1 MATIVPNPHFNA
13 EAAAKELRDAMKG
26 LGTDEDK
33 IIKVLV
39 SHDSQQ
45 RLQILLTYKTLYG
58 KDLIHD
64 LKSELGG
71 HFEDAVLAMMTPT
84 VQFLARELRTAMK
97 GAGTDES
104 VLIEILCTRS
114 NDDIKAIKLAYKTEF
129 KRDLEQDIASETSGY
144 FKRLLVSG
152 CNANRDQSTSV
163 DLAKAEKDAQEI
175 FAAGEKMLGTD
186 ESVFNAVLCSR
197 SHVQLRATFDKYQ
210 AVSGKTIEKTIE
222 SEMSG
227 TLKEGFLAIIHFT
240 RDPHSY
246 FAERLY
252 KSMKGA
258 GTDDSNLIRLVVT
271 RSEVDLKLVAQAFL
285 RNYKKT
291 LKDFIWGDCSGDYRK
306 LLLSILGNH

>member
-1 MATIVPNPHFNA
+1 MATIVPNPHFSA

-33 IIKVLV
+33 IIKVLA

-45 RLQILLTYKTLYG
+45 RQQILLTYKTLFG

-71 HFEDAVLAMMTPT
+71 NFENAVIAMMTPT
-84 VQFLARELRTAMK
+84 ILYLARELRAAMK

-114 NDDIKAIKLAYKTEF
+114 NEDVKAIKLAYHTEF
-129 KRDLEQDIASETSGY
+129 KRELEHDIASETSGH
-144 FKRLLVSG
+144 FKRLLVSE
-152 CNANRDQSTSV
+152 CNGNRDHSTNV
-163 DLAKAEKDAQEI
+163 DLAKAEKDAQEL
-175 FAAGEKMLGTD
+175 FAAGEKKFGTD
-186 ESVFNAVLCSR
+186 ESAFNAVLCSR
-197 SHVQLRATFDKYQ
+197 SHAQLRATFDKYK
-210 AVSGKTIEKTIE
+210 AVSGKTIEQSIE

-227 TLKEGFLAIIHFT
+227 TLKEGFLAVTHFT
-240 RDPHSY
+240 RDPQSY

-258 GTDDSNLIRLVVT
+258 GTDDSSLIRLVVT
-271 RSEVDLKLVAQAFL
+271 RSEVDLKNVAQAFQ
-285 RNYKKT
+285 RNYKKS
-291 LKDFIWGDCSGDYRK
+291 LRDFISGDCSGDYRK
-306 LLLSILGNH
+306 LLLAVVGNI